1 MRAFLHARGVAD
13 AEGRTLTLPAC
24 VDGLVFDRLV
34 GGGGAMPRDEIAG
47 LVAAALRDP
56 GGEAGA
62 AAGRPVPRHSGAGSA
77 ACSGSERGSTG
88 TVAAA
93 PSRTDCTTASCSR
106 RLSSSEQ
113 HGTGLPDMVN
123 QSIAPVYCTVTW
135 AVSSA
140 QVV

>member
-1 MRAFLHARGVAD
+1 MPLDWRRTADHSFEDTSQGPSRGVGTSAGD
-13 AEGRTLTLPAC
+13 RHSWALCVGRSE
-24 VDGLVFDRLV
+24 RR
-34 GGGGAMPRDEIAG
+34 GGG
-47 LVAAALRDP
+47 L
-56 GGEAGA
+56 
-62 AAGRPVPRHSGAGSA
+62 
-77 ACSGSERGSTG
+77 G
-88 TVAAA
+88 TVAAS
-93 PSRTDCTTASCSR
+93 PSRTDRTTASCKR